1 MAILFLSE
9 ADRTGE
15 WAAALRRELPGDEV
29 LIGAGAART
38 RAADVD
44 VAVVW
49 YPPPGLLAHLP
60 NLKAILS
67 LGAGVD
73 HVFLDPGLPAG
84 VPVVRLVDPALTEQM
99 AEWVAMNVLRHHRL
113 MPVYAEQQ
121 ARAYWKRH
129 DIPRARDRRVGIM
142 GLGVLGRA
150 AAAALRPFGFPLA
163 AWVRQPRKWTEGDIF
178 AGPEDLGPFLA
189 RSDIVVC
196 LLPLTAETRGVLNA
210 NAFARMPRG
219 AAVINGAR
227 GGHVVAPDLIAAL
240 DSGQVSAA
248 TLDVFDTEPLPAHD
262 PLWRHPRVTI
272 TPHAAAITLAETA
285 AHEIAA
291 NIRRCR
297 AGEAMAGVVVPS
309 RQY

>member
-1 MAILFLSE
+1 MAILFLSD
-9 ADRTGE
+9 AAQTGA
-15 WAAALRRELPGDEV
+15 WAAALARELPDDEV
-29 LIGAGAART
+29 LIGTGAARDRT
-38 RAADVD
+38 PDID
-44 VAVVW
+44 FAVVW
-49 YPPPGLLAHLP
+49 YPPPGLLARLA

-73 HVFLDPGLPAG
+73 HVFLDPALPAG

-113 MPVYAEQQ
+113 MPVYAGQQ
-121 ARAYWKRH
+121 ARATWKRH
-129 DIPRARDRRVGIM
+129 DIPRAGDRRVGIM

-150 AAAALRPFGFPLA
+150 AAQALGPFGFPLA
-163 AWVRQPRKWTEGDIF
+163 AWVRRDRPWAEGEIF
-178 AGPEDLGPFLA
+178 AGPKGLGPFLA

-196 LLPLTAETRGVLNA
+196 LLPLTAETRGVLGA
-210 NAFARMPRG
+210 RAFARMPRG

-227 GGHVVAPDLIAAL
+227 GGHVVAADLIAAL
-240 DSGQVSAA
+240 DSGRISAA
-248 TLDVFDTEPLPAHD
+248 TLDVFATEPLPAGD
-262 PLWRHPRVTI
+262 PLWRHPRVTV
-272 TPHAAAITLAETA
+272 TPHAAAVTLAETA

-297 AGEAMAGVVVPS
+297 AGEAMAGVVDPG

>member
-9 ADRTGE
+9 ADATGA
-15 WAAALRRELPGDEV
+15 WAAALKRELPDDEV
-29 LIGAGAART
+29 LIGTDAART
-38 RAADVD
+38 RAADID
-44 VAVVW
+44 FAVVW

-99 AEWVAMNVLRHHRL
+99 AEWVTMNVLRHHRL
-113 MPVYAEQQ
+113 MPLYAEQQ

-129 DIPRARDRRVGIM
+129 DIPRAHERRVGIM
-142 GLGVLGRA
+142 GLGILGQA
-150 AAAALRPFGFPLA
+150 AAQALKPFGFPLA
-163 AWVRQPRKWTEGDIF
+163 AWVRQPRKWAEGEIF
-178 AGPEDLGPFLA
+178 AGPEGLVPFLA
-189 RSDIVVC
+189 RSNVVVC

-210 NAFARMPRG
+210 DAFARMPRG

-227 GGHVVAPDLIAAL
+227 GGHVVAADLIAAL
-240 DSGQVSAA
+240 GSGQVSAA
-248 TLDVFDTEPLPAHD
+248 TLDVFTTEPLPADD
-262 PLWRHPRVTI
+262 PLWRHPRITI
-272 TPHAAAITLAETA
+272 TPHAAAVTLADTA

-291 NIRRCR
+291 NIHRCR
-297 AGEAMAGVVVPS
+297 AGNAMVGGVEPT